1 MRIKVLF
8 ISLLVGLFT
17 SGVVYV
23 IIKHDLKCDEHVIL
37 DDGSEYDCRN
47 VSSFSNGMSTI
58 NLCNGNRFTV
68 PTNRIKI
75 VKPKNDE

>member
-23 IIKHDLKCDEHVIL
+23 IIKQDLKCDEHVVL
-37 DDGSEYDCRN
+37 DDGSEYDCRS

-58 NLCNGNRFTV
+58 NLCDGNRFTV
-68 PTNRIKI
+68 PTNRIKM
-75 VKPKNDE
+75 VTQK